1 MVVEAARLAAWT
13 APLKPAAGAAAAGPG
28 GVIAASP
35 PVSVPPPRR
44 GWRDGAHVPAPC
56 VPPAALPSG
65 LSAVA
70 PSRARPQGRVQAEV
84 VSHREALDDAWVHVE
99 MPAAAVAADLI
110 AGPAIAAAA
119 AAVQQGESGRAL
131 TPPAVSSDLAP
142 SINSAAA
149 AAAVAAPSLRPAM
162 TASGELLFDFD
173 GGSLAASPSRP
184 GAAMLT
190 AASADE
196 VRSHWALGQ

>member
-1 MVVEAARLAAWT
+1 
-13 APLKPAAGAAAAGPG
+13 
-28 GVIAASP
+28 
-35 PVSVPPPRR
+35 
-44 GWRDGAHVPAPC
+44 
-56 VPPAALPSG
+56 
-65 LSAVA
+65 
-70 PSRARPQGRVQAEV
+70 
-84 VSHREALDDAWVHVE
+84 
-99 MPAAAVAADLI
+99 
-110 AGPAIAAAA
+110 
-119 AAVQQGESGRAL
+119 
-131 TPPAVSSDLAP
+131 VSSDLAP